1 MKNLKSFFSTSDEL
15 HLLIMRVG
23 LGVVMLPHGMQKALG
38 LFGGYGFSGTVGFFV
53 SQGIPAPIAALVIA
67 GEFLGALGLI
77 AGLGTRL
84 AAFGIAIIMTT
95 AALTVHLPNGFFMNW
110 FGNQKGEGIE
120 YFILAV
126 TLAVALLIKGA
137 GKYSFDRVLAKSL

>member
-1 MKNLKSFFSTSDEL
+1 MKNLKWFFQTSDETS
-15 HLLIMRVG
+15 LLIMRVA
-23 LGVVMLPHGMQKALG
+23 LGIVMLPHGMQKALG
-38 LFGGYGFSGTVGFFV
+38 AFGGYGFSGTVNFFV

-67 GEFLGALGLI
+67 GEFLGAMGLI
-77 AGLGTRL
+77 VGLGTRL
-84 AAFGIAIIMTT
+84 AALGIAIIMTT

-126 TLAVALLIKGA
+126 GLAVALVIKGA
-137 GKYSFDRVLAKSL
+137 GKFSLDRVLAKLQ